1 MLRQCRATDHYWT
14 GPVQPGL
21 FALQGI
27 PSRGRKADPIPGRI
41 FQHHQSPQL
50 RPAQHEYFFVAYDS
64 RRHCGSDYRNGDD
77 GAADTIGPEAHLL
90 SEGLCTRNISRAL
103 IERPFYVAV
112 ACQPQIVAMR
122 FSFFS
127 PEISKGIIP

>member
-1 MLRQCRATDHYWT
+1 MDCATAGTLRQCRATDHHWT

-27 PSRGRKADPIPGRI
+27 PSRGRKANPIPGRI

-64 RRHCGSDYRNGDD
+64 RRYCGSDYRNGDD

-90 SEGLCTRNISRAL
+90 TGIGKHFSEKPTIRKLN
-103 IERPFYVAV
+103 VAV
-112 ACQPQIVAMR
+112 VTPTIEKQQR
-122 FSFFS
+122 R
-127 PEISKGIIP
+127 

>member
-1 MLRQCRATDHYWT
+1 MDCAAAGTLRQCRPTDHHWT
-14 GPVQPGL
+14 GPVQPVL

-41 FQHHQSPQL
+41 FQHYQSPQL

-90 SEGLCTRNISRAL
+90 SLRECPSITEFCRGWVYIMPLVSG
-103 IERPFYVAV
+103 
-112 ACQPQIVAMR
+112 
-122 FSFFS
+122 
-127 PEISKGIIP
+127 EITMVRL